1 MGKTQKKYP
10 LEIVLFEIYRMKV
23 LSIEQLNKVCFEN
36 KMYGLKYLKKTESDG
51 YIAGKILMKGRKRLA
66 KVYYC
71 TEKGMDYLE
80 ECGMIR
86 KYGEEIKIK
95 TEEKG
100 KMYKVM
106 TEQGRYIPLRVD
118 VNTNIPTREQMS
130 MVYHTN
136 NLYAALMPF
145 GIHYYDSREWKIM
158 HSMNRNTMVR
168 GGLKMRDGRLYAV
181 YAFFSSEEL
190 SNANLKESMIKR
202 LVNEIK
208 ENSSVR
214 NYVLFCYSPQI
225 YEQLY
230 DYFWNNPVTR
240 ANELLLVSANGML
253 DYGMEQL
260 KLYSHADEHK
270 KSIESILNAR
280 LYGETELENRKASVF
295 ADWLV
300 DIDGVPHYVVNTLN
314 MNIVKLIYFNKNYF
328 KEMYKADGTPVI
340 ILYWNPGHLTRFIL
354 EIAKYKEYVTL
365 LPISAKEKIKR
376 LENNKEISGEWR
388 KELILT
394 KLKNHDYS

>member
-1 MGKTQKKYP
+1 MKEKEKKYP
-10 LEIVLFEIYRMKV
+10 LEIVLFEIYRMRV
-23 LSIEQLNKVCFEN
+23 LSIEQLNKVIFEN
-36 KMYGLKYLKKTESDG
+36 EDYGKRYLKKAEKDG

-80 ECGMIR
+80 ERELIR
-86 KYGEEIKIK
+86 KYGKEIKIK

-100 KMYKVM
+100 KQYSVM
-106 TEQGRYIPLRVD
+106 SEKGKYVPLRVD

-136 NLYAALMPF
+136 NLYAALMPY

-168 GGLKMRDGRLYAV
+168 GGLKMRDGRFYAV

-190 SNANLKESMIKR
+190 SNAKLKESMLNR

-208 ENSSVR
+208 ETPSIK
-214 NYVLFCYSPQI
+214 NYVIFCYSPQI
-225 YEQLY
+225 YEQVY
-230 DYFWNNPVTR
+230 EYFFNDPVTR
-240 ANELLLVSANGML
+240 ANEMLLVSANGML

-260 KLYSHADEHK
+260 KLYSHAEEHK
-270 KSIESILNAR
+270 KSIESVLNAR
-280 LYGETELENRKASVF
+280 LYGETELENKKASVF

-300 DIDGVPHYVVNTLN
+300 DIDGETHYVVNTLN
-314 MNIVKLIYFNKNYF
+314 MNILNLIWFNKNYY

-340 ILYWNPGHLTRFIL
+340 IPYWNPGHMTPFIQD
-354 EIAKYKEYVTL
+354 IARQKEYVKL
-365 LPISAKEKIKR
+365 IAVPVKEKIKR
-376 LENNKEISGEWR
+376 LVEEREILGEW
-388 KELILT
+388 T
-394 KLKNHDYS
+394 NKLPVQKLQNPNFK